1 MSITNYIIELKEKT
15 GLSYMELAKQT
26 GLSYQNIID
35 IKNDRIQTVSKSV
48 LEKLSKYE
56 QRDKQHILYDI
67 LYKDNENSLLH
78 THSKSTLIYLCDL
91 YLNNYAIQLSPHYPS
106 IIFNNS
112 MHFEAM
118 AYKKRITNS
127 YLLIDSWEK
136 LKSDHYVSENA
147 YLYDIL
153 LYGIGKTIAVKD
165 NALREYVIVFDQ
177 RNKADIDIVKGFEIN
192 KVNIKISY
200 IYIEQ

>member
-78 THSKSTLIYLCDL
+78 THSKVHLFIC
-91 YLNNYAIQLSPHYPS
+91 
-106 IIFNNS
+106 
-112 MHFEAM
+112 
-118 AYKKRITNS
+118 
-127 YLLIDSWEK
+127 
-136 LKSDHYVSENA
+136 V
-147 YLYDIL
+147 
-153 LYGIGKTIAVKD
+153 
-165 NALREYVIVFDQ
+165 
-177 RNKADIDIVKGFEIN
+177 
-192 KVNIKISY
+192 
-200 IYIEQ
+200 IYI